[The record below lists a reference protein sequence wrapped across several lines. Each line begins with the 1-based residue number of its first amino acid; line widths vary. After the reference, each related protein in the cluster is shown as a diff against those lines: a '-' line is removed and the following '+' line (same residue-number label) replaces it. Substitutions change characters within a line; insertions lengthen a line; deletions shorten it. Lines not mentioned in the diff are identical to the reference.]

1 MTDATL
7 DGTETLFRRLLAAA
21 GDVHAAS
28 PGLCNFADWPT
39 DLAYVA
45 PHPRSIPVLPRI
57 RAMADEG
64 ALQAALAAVVDHADW
79 IQTYSE
85 AEVGRHFLDNY
96 GYIELFGPTGI
107 FTSTQCRAFIG
118 YWGQGLY
125 YPIHDHEAEEAY
137 LVISGR
143 CLFEAEGAEPADLGV
158 GGVRIHAS
166 YQKHAMQMRDAPM
179 LALCLW
185 RGAGM
190 ADRAHLT
197 HDTADL
203 AHT

>member
-1 MTDATL
+1 MTAATL

-21 GDVHAAS
+21 CDVHMAS
-28 PGLCNFADWPT
+28 PDLYSFADWPT

-45 PHPRSIPVLPRI
+45 PHPRPIPVLPQI
-57 RAMADEG
+57 RAMAEEG

-79 IQTYSE
+79 VQTYSE

-125 YPIHDHEAEEAY
+125 YPMHDHEAEEAY
-137 LVISGR
+137 LVISGGCR
-143 CLFEAEGAEPADLGV
+143 FEAEGAEPADLGA
-158 GGVRIHAS
+158 GDVRIHAS
-166 YQKHAMQMRDAPM
+166 YQKHAMEMRDAPM

-190 ADRAHLT
+190 SDRAHL
-197 HDTADL
+197 A
-203 AHT
+203 

>member
-1 MTDATL
+1 MTDARL
-7 DGTETLFRRLLAAA
+7 DATETLFRRLLAVTHE
-21 GDVHAAS
+21 VHAAS
-28 PGLCNFADWPT
+28 PDLRNFADWPT

-45 PHPRSIPVLPRI
+45 PHQRSIPVLPQI
-57 RAMADEG
+57 RAMAGEG
-64 ALQAALAAVVDHADW
+64 ALQAALAAVADHADW

-118 YWGQGLY
+118 YWGHGLY
-125 YPIHDHEAEEAY
+125 YPMHDHEAEEAY

-143 CLFEAEGAEPADLGV
+143 CRFEAEGADLVDLGA

-166 YQKHAMQMRDAPM
+166 YQKHAMEMRDEPM

-190 ADRAHLT
+190 ADRAQLT
-197 HDTADL
+197 
-203 AHT
+203 

>member
-1 MTDATL
+1 MTDARI
-7 DGTETLFRRLLAAA
+7 DGTETLFRRLLATAC
-21 GDVHAAS
+21 DVHMAS
-28 PGLCNFADWPT
+28 PDLCNFADWPT

-45 PHPRSIPVLPRI
+45 PHPRSIPVLPQI

-85 AEVGRHFLDNY
+85 AE
-96 GYIELFGPTGI
+96 
-107 FTSTQCRAFIG
+107 
-118 YWGQGLY
+118 
-125 YPIHDHEAEEAY
+125 EAY

-143 CLFEAEGAEPADLGV
+143 CLFEAEGAEPAELGV

-166 YQKHAMQMRDAPM
+166 YQKHTMEMRDAPM

-190 ADRAHLT
+190 SDRAHL
-197 HDTADL
+197 A
-203 AHT
+203 